1 MAKRPIFL
9 PKLHGEIGVTIE
21 MVSFTW
27 HAGFAKSQKQ
37 KSINELHQSASAI
50 GVSPILE
57 ISSKS
62 EVELGVALSAFNLL
76 ITTKKYK
83 SSFSVESAFQG
94 SKVFENGG
102 PFKDL
107 FSKSPRE
114 AKKDDRIKSSGNIL
128 NFEFFGQV
136 FPKEPKTAFYDWLY
150 INALAQN
157 TELANELH
165 SYQAFSDIEFNPDKS
180 INCQAHSAALYVS
193 LINSN
198 IDMADI
204 TSPEDY
210 LALLEIN
217 NFESGEKS
225 FNYSL
230 M

>member
-9 PKLHGEIGVTIE
+9 PKLNGEIGVTIE

-27 HAGFAKSQKQ
+27 HSGFAKSQKQ
-37 KSINELHQSASAI
+37 KSIEELHQSASVI
-50 GVSPILE
+50 GVAPILE

-62 EVELGVALSAFNLL
+62 EAELGVALSAFNLL

-94 SKVFENGG
+94 SKVFEEGG

-107 FSKSPRE
+107 FSKSARE
-114 AKKDDRIKSSGNIL
+114 AKKDQRLKTSGNIV

-136 FPKEPKTAFYDWLY
+136 FPKDPKTAFYDWLY
-150 INALAQN
+150 INALSQN
-157 TELANELH
+157 LELANELLT
-165 SYQAFSDIEFNPDKS
+165 YDAFSDIEFNPEKS

-193 LINSN
+193 LMRSD
-198 IDMADI
+198 IDITAI
-204 TSPEDY
+204 TSPTEY
-210 LALLEIN
+210 LTLLQEN
-217 NFESGEKS
+217 NFKSSEKS
-225 FNYSL
+225 YNYSL